1 MNDRPLASIII
12 SSYNYGR
19 FLKDCIDS
27 ALNQTYPETE
37 VIVVDDASGDDSREI
52 IGTYANRIKPILRER
67 NEGGRATYNAVC
79 RLSRGEVIVI
89 LDSDDMLCP
98 TAIECAVARFR
109 DPDVV
114 KVHWPLWEINTHA
127 QRTGRLDPC
136 RVLPDGDLR
145 KYIAR
150 DGPWGYAFPSTSGNA
165 YSRRFLERTLPV
177 PSGTYGDAYL
187 SMWALVTGTIRSVR
201 EPQGFYRI
209 HGHNTYGGRTFDQR
223 VELDLRHAEH
233 CLARLRTYYQEQG
246 AQVDTDAWKKE
257 SWYHRLYQSA
267 LDIKAQI
274 PDGDTFV
281 LVDQDNWATSGW
293 VAGRRA
299 LPFPES
305 NGEFGGSPADDA
317 AATEE
322 LERRRRSGAAF
333 IVFAWQAF
341 WWLDYYTGF
350 KNYLETRFPC
360 LMRNERLIIFDLRS
374 SNRAEAE
381 V

>member
-1 MNDRPLASIII
+1 
-12 SSYNYGR
+12 
-19 FLKDCIDS
+19 
-27 ALNQTYPETE
+27 
-37 VIVVDDASGDDSREI
+37 
-52 IGTYANRIKPILRER
+52 
-67 NEGGRATYNAVC
+67 
-79 RLSRGEVIVI
+79 
-89 LDSDDMLCP
+89 
-98 TAIECAVARFR
+98 
-109 DPDVV
+109 
-114 KVHWPLWEINTHA
+114 
-127 QRTGRLDPC
+127 
-136 RVLPDGDLR
+136 
-145 KYIAR
+145 
-150 DGPWGYAFPSTSGNA
+150 
-165 YSRRFLERTLPV
+165 
-177 PSGTYGDAYL
+177 
-187 SMWALVTGTIRSVR
+187 
-201 EPQGFYRI
+201 
-209 HGHNTYGGRTFDQR
+209 

-281 LVDQDNWATSGW
+281 LVDQDNWATGGR

-299 LPFPES
+299 FPFPEL
-305 NGEFGGSPADDA
+305 NGEFGGPPADDTV
-317 AATEE
+317 ATEE
-322 LERRRRSGAAF
+322 LERRRRAGAAF

>member
-37 VIVVDDASGDDSREI
+37 VIVVDDASSDDSREI

-187 SMWALVTGTIRSVR
+187 SMWAL
-201 EPQGFYRI
+201 
-209 HGHNTYGGRTFDQR
+209 
-223 VELDLRHAEH
+223 
-233 CLARLRTYYQEQG
+233 
-246 AQVDTDAWKKE
+246 
-257 SWYHRLYQSA
+257 
-267 LDIKAQI
+267 
-274 PDGDTFV
+274 GDTFV
-281 LVDQDNWATSGW
+281 LVDQDNWATGGR

-299 LPFPES
+299 FPFPEL
-305 NGEFGGSPADDA
+305 NGEFGGPPADDT

-322 LERRRRSGAAF
+322 LERRRRAGAAF